1 MRADYGA
8 RRRRWRKS
16 DRNFM
21 VSSSHCEDLA
31 GRSAEAG
38 RPYPGGPAV
47 AASTHPV
54 RAIAGAA
61 LLVAVSTVRG
71 ANYNDVS
78 IVDDDGKSNV
88 GLYTS
93 IAIGSD
99 HLPIISYYDDT
110 ARSLKVAHCE
120 DRACAT
126 PATITVVDDDASL
139 IEGRYS
145 SIAIGDDGLPVIS
158 YQGDTGA
165 SLRVAKCVD
174 IACASPATITDLDT
188 PAGITGTFTS
198 IAIGNNGRPVVS
210 YTDDGLKVARC
221 ANPQCTGTA
230 TVTLVDPG
238 APLTGYHTSIAI
250 GLDGFPI
257 VSYYDLSDT
266 LLRTVKCGN
275 SACSSTLVFNT
286 IDAGGVGEYTA
297 IGVRDDDG
305 IPVIAYH
312 DAANGALKLA
322 ICAAADCVGSPTLL
336 SLYTVPGETA
346 GVHVDMVLANNG
358 RPFVSHRNETTNA
371 LVLTTCLSA
380 NCGDGIVSTELDRG
394 EFAFAPL
401 GEYTSIAIGTDRMPI
416 ISYHDA
422 STGSLKVVHCRARSC
437 DGVFRDDFDQGV
449 SP

>member
-1 MRADYGA
+1 MAA
-8 RRRRWRKS
+8 RTS
-16 DRNFM
+16 
-21 VSSSHCEDLA
+21 VASGLA
-31 GRSAEAG
+31 GLVFAS
-38 RPYPGGPAV
+38 V
-47 AASTHPV
+47 AHGAS
-54 RAIAGAA
+54 
-61 LLVAVSTVRG
+61 
-71 ANYNDVS
+71 YNDIS

-110 ARSLKVAHCE
+110 ARALKVAHCE
-120 DRACAT
+120 DAACAS

-145 SIAIGDDGLPVIS
+145 AIAIGADDLPVIS

-174 IACASPATITDLDT
+174 VACALPATITDLDT
-188 PAGITGTFTS
+188 PATITGTFTS

-221 ANPQCTGTA
+221 ANAQCTGSA
-230 TVTLVDPG
+230 SVTLVDPG

-250 GLDGFPI
+250 GLDGLPI
-257 VSYYDLSDT
+257 ISYYDLSDT
-266 LLRTVKCGN
+266 FLKTVKCGN
-275 SACSSTLVFNT
+275 SACSGSLMLNTL
-286 IDAGGVGEYTA
+286 DMGDVGEYTA

-312 DAANGALKLA
+312 DAGNGTLKLA
-322 ICAAADCVGSPTLL
+322 ICGAVDCTATQTLL
-336 SLYTVPGETA
+336 TLYAVAGETA
-346 GVHVDMVLANNG
+346 GVHVDMALANNG
-358 RPFVSHRNETTNA
+358 RPFISHRNETANT

-380 NCGDGIVSTELDRG
+380 GCGDGIVSTELDRS
-394 EFAFAPL
+394 ELAAAPL
-401 GEYTSIAIGTDRMPI
+401 GEYTSIAIGPDHMPI

-422 STGSLKVVHCRARSC
+422 FTGSLKVVHCRARSC
-437 DGVFRDDFDQGV
+437 DGVFRDDFEQGP
-449 SP
+449 SS